1 MAQVLKRRMTRLAHE
16 TKTMSMNLLT
26 KLRMILMKVHLK
38 MIIPEMPV
46 KVKDDTDESSC
57 VKENPSE
64 ESD

>member
-1 MAQVLKRRMTRLAHE
+1 MAQVFKRRMRRLAHE
-16 TKTMSMNLLT
+16 TKTMSMT